1 VSGLETREPSP
12 EFDEAA
18 VEGAVAPTGQRRERI
33 WRRLLRNP
41 LAVVGLV
48 WIALLLLCFL
58 IPGLLATHDPV
69 QQDVTL
75 SRLRE
80 TPSAEHWLGTDAFGR
95 DLYSRV
101 IWGGRLTV
109 KAILIALGLSTLIGI
124 PVGLFSG
131 WRGGR
136 VDRAIMW
143 VVDVLFSLP
152 LILLALAIVG
162 ALGTGLVPAMIAVGV
177 LLSTRFARLTR
188 GVALAEREELYVDAA
203 RISGLSTPTILRR
216 YILPNLWPVLIV
228 QIAIISG
235 VILLV
240 GAVLSFIGVGS
251 PPDSYDWGA
260 MLNQGREQI
269 LAFPYQVVPSA
280 AAIILTVLA
289 FNLVGDGV
297 RDAIGQS
304 TARPSRRSVRR
315 DERARA
321 ATAPA
326 EHPDGSLLSISN
338 LSVEFPA
345 AQGQVAHVLDCVTL
359 DVRPGET
366 VCIVGESGSGK
377 SMTVLTALGLVPES
391 GRRTAGEVRF
401 DGLELTGLTERQWQS
416 VRGRQIGMI
425 FQEPV
430 AVLNPGLTVGA
441 HLVET
446 LRFHLDLDR
455 KTARRRAI
463 ELLQLVRVPDPER
476 RIDEYPHQFSGGMAQ
491 RVGIALALACDPVLL
506 IADEPTTALDV
517 TVQGQILDLLG
528 DIQQRLGMALILITH
543 DLGVVAEIADRVAVM
558 YAGQVVE
565 TGTANEVFEAPQ
577 HPYTK
582 ALLDTMPQRHERADE
597 LAVIPGTV
605 PSPSAWP
612 TGCRFHPRCS
622 AAVDACRSTD
632 PTPGPDTQRVV
643 RCLLVHPSNAMCQA
657 QRVTEE
663 GS

>member
-1 VSGLETREPSP
+1 MSGLETSEPSA

-18 VEGAVAPTGQRRERI
+18 VEGAVAPVGHAREPI
-33 WRRLLRNP
+33 VRRLLRNP
-41 LAVVGLV
+41 LAVAGLV
-48 WIALLLLCFL
+48 WIVFLLVCFVA
-58 IPGLLATHDPV
+58 PGLLATHDPV
-69 QQDVTL
+69 RQDVTL
-75 SRLRE
+75 TRLRE

-95 DLYSRV
+95 DLYSRI

-162 ALGTGLVPAMIAVGV
+162 ALGTGLVPAMIAVGI
-177 LLSTRFARLTR
+177 LLSTRFTRLTR
-188 GVALAEREELYVDAA
+188 GVTLAEREELYVDAA

-235 VILLV
+235 VILLI

-260 MLNQGREQI
+260 MLNQGREQV
-269 LAFPYQVVPSA
+269 LAFPYQVVPA
-280 AAIILTVLA
+280 AMAIVVSVLA

-304 TARPSRRSVRR
+304 SPRVSRRRVRR
-315 DERARA
+315 DDRARPV
-321 ATAPA
+321 APPV
-326 EHPDGSLLSISN
+326 EHPDDALLSIGD
-338 LSVEFPA
+338 LSVEFPVA
-345 AQGQVAHVLDCVTL
+345 GGGAAHVLDGVTL
-359 DVRPGET
+359 SVRSGET
-366 VCIVGESGSGK
+366 LCIVGESGSGK
-377 SMTVLTALGLVPES
+377 SMTVLSALGLVPDP

-401 DGLELTGLTERQWQS
+401 DGVELTGLSERQWQA

-446 LRFHLDLDR
+446 LRFHLGLDR
-455 KTARRRAI
+455 TAARRRAV
-463 ELLQLVRVPDPER
+463 ELLQLVRVPDPVR
-476 RIDEYPHQFSGGMAQ
+476 RIDEYPHQLSGGMAQ

-517 TVQGQILDLLG
+517 TVQGQILDLLA
-528 DIQQRLGMALILITH
+528 DIQHRLGMALILITH
-543 DLGVVAEIADRVAVM
+543 DLGVVAEVADRVAVM

-565 TGTANEVFEAPQ
+565 SGTASEVFADPE
-577 HPYTK
+577 HPYTR
-582 ALLDTMPQRHERADE
+582 ALLETMPQRHGRDDE
-597 LAVIPGTV
+597 LTVIPGTV
-605 PSPSAWP
+605 PPADAWP
-612 TGCRFHPRCS
+612 SGCRFHPRCPE
-622 AAVDACRSTD
+622 AIELCRTEV
-632 PTPGPDTQRVV
+632 PPPGPDPERVV
-643 RCLLVHPSNAMCQA
+643 RCLLADHPAVPTWGA
-657 QRVTEE
+657 GE
-663 GS
+663 